1 MPDTSVTRAVRR
13 DPEARQRWAALGVLS
28 VGFAMTI
35 IDATIVNVA
44 IPVMIGELGISL
56 STAEWINT
64 LYLLAFA
71 GLIITMGRLSDLVG
85 RRRVFLAGIAA
96 FSLASLACGLAPNGG
111 VLLGA
116 RLVQGAGAAAIL
128 PSALDTVNVT
138 FKGRE
143 RALAFG
149 VWGSVIGGMA
159 AFGPLIGGWVT
170 TSFSWRWAFY
180 VNVPIGILVVAGTL
194 LLVRASKAEE
204 VGHGFDLTGLI
215 SSTLGL
221 GALVFGLV
229 EGRNYGWWAPERGL
243 SIAGLSWPTNGISII
258 PVAFAVALVSLAVF
272 VRSDRRRR
280 DQGRTVML
288 DLRLFR
294 LPRFRNGILA
304 AATVSFGQLGMVFVL
319 PLFFQA
325 VLGYTALHTGV
336 VLMPM
341 AAGAFAGGPTAA
353 WLSNR
358 SEVRT
363 AILVGMVLQ
372 ATGIG
377 LLGLVLQATVSAW
390 VLAGPLVFIG
400 LGVGMAAAQLGNV
413 ILKDVPDW
421 ASGQG
426 SAAQG
431 AFRRVGAA
439 FGIAVLGTLL
449 ATTLG
454 SGVRTE
460 LADVPSLS
468 DAQTQQIATAVEA
481 SAGSALARPCEG
493 GPLAQTLGDACRSG
507 QLDQILGRVD
517 VAFVSAI
524 KRVSVV
530 ALVFVLGGAALAFRM
545 PRENAEPE
553 DADPAADA
561 GLTRA
566 STRAR

>member
-1 MPDTSVTRAVRR
+1 MPEPPAAAPAVDDVTS
-13 DPEARQRWAALGVLS
+13 RQRWAALAVLS

-35 IDATIVNVA
+35 VDATIVNVA
-44 IPVMIGELGISL
+44 LPVMIEELGISL

-85 RRRVFLAGIAA
+85 RRRIFLVGIVSFAGA
-96 FSLASLACGLAPNGG
+96 SLASGLAPNGG
-111 VLLGA
+111 ILLAA

-159 AFGPLIGGWVT
+159 AFGPLIGGWLT

-180 VNVPIGILVVAGTL
+180 VNVPIGVLVVVGAFL
-194 LLVRASKAEE
+194 IVPASRAED
-204 VGHGFDLTGLI
+204 VGHGFDLTGLATSAI
-215 SSTLGL
+215 GL
-221 GALVFGLV
+221 GALVFALV
-229 EGRNYGWWAPERGL
+229 EGRNYGWWAPKQAL
-243 SIAGLSWPTNGISII
+243 SVGGLSWPSQGVSII
-258 PVAFAVALVSLAVF
+258 PVAFLVAVIALVAF

-294 LPRFRNGILA
+294 LTRFRRGILA
-304 AATVSFGQLGMVFVL
+304 ATAVSFGQLGMVFVL

-341 AAGAFAGGPTAA
+341 AVGAFAGGPTAA
-353 WLSNR
+353 WLTNR

-363 AILVGMVLQ
+363 AIILGMVLQ
-372 ATGIG
+372 ASGIG
-377 LLGLVLQATVSAW
+377 LLGLVIGLDVSALTLAAPM
-390 VLAGPLVFIG
+390 VLIG

-413 ILKDVPDW
+413 ILQDVPDW

-431 AFRRVGAA
+431 AFRRVGAS

-449 ATTLG
+449 AATLG
-454 SGVRTE
+454 SHVRSE
-460 LADVPSLS
+460 LTNVPDLS
-468 DAQTQQIATAVEA
+468 PAQVQQVATMVET
-481 SAGSALARPCEG
+481 SAGAALAHPCDG
-493 GPLAQTLGDACRSG
+493 GALAQPLAQACNAG
-507 QLDQILGRVD
+507 QVDQILGRID

-524 KRVSVV
+524 KRVAIV
-530 ALVFVLGGAALAFRM
+530 ALVFVLGGAALAWRL
-545 PRENAEPE
+545 PRRRDESEGDIEELAPVV
-553 DADPAADA
+553 APR
-561 GLTRA
+561 TR
-566 STRAR
+566 TT